1 MDSATTRAPRP
12 LAFSRHPG
20 VLPAGTSLL
29 ASLLVLA
36 ISSCAPANG
45 DASYSDEETPSASEA
60 TTAQTPTRSY
70 IGPRTPD
77 DENALPFSG
86 AVWVGNTLY
95 LSGQLGLENGG
106 PPATAEAEATL
117 VLDNVKN
124 LLEEAGLTMDDLV
137 TVQVFASDVG
147 DYQAFN
153 DVYRTYFTTEFPARA
168 FIGAGTLLFDAR
180 FEVQGIAARR

>member
-1 MDSATTRAPRP
+1 MI
-12 LAFSRHPG
+12 LAG
-20 VLPAGTSLL
+20 
-29 ASLLVLA
+29 LLVLA
-36 ISSCAPANG
+36 LSSCDPANG
-45 DASYSDEETPSASEA
+45 DASSDDETPSASGA
-60 TTAQTPTRSY
+60 ATAQTPTRSY

-95 LSGQLGLENGG
+95 LSGQLGLEDGR
-106 PPATAEAEATL
+106 PPATAAAEATL